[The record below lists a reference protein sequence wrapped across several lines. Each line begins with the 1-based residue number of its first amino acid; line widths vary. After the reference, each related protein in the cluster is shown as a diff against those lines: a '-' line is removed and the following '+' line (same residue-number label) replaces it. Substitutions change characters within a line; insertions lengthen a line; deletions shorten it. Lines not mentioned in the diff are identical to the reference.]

1 MGSGIPMD
9 WIEEWMEKLKEKIKQ
24 VPLRNAMVIF
34 FLIAFIF
41 ITILYF
47 LTVQTCDNC
56 INMLK
61 KIYFSNEDYFEK
73 EDMICYIEYAAT
85 PRQKAKNRILFF
97 YFLKRYN
104 LIFYIPIGIYIASYF
119 YYKEKLKEPLRFLH
133 QGAEHL
139 AENDLDFSFTYN
151 SKDEMGEICQTF
163 ENMRFQLVENQKE
176 IWEIIENQRQCNA
189 MFAHD
194 LRTPLTVMHGYLD
207 MLKKYHVNLS
217 EEKLVEILKILTRQ
231 VERMEQFSDT
241 MKELQGMEDLI
252 VRKKS
257 ANLQELCQKIEEN
270 IKGLSGKIPIMFE
283 VLFSAEPFFCNF
295 DEASIL
301 EVLDNMIGN
310 ALRYAKTRIEVKV
323 DLEHDMF
330 LLYVKD
336 DGCGFSKED
345 KKNAFQP
352 YYSGEGKEHGHFGL
366 GLTIANQ
373 LCHKHGGKLEITNSI
388 YGGAIVCAM
397 FSII

>member
-1 MGSGIPMD
+1 
-9 WIEEWMEKLKEKIKQ
+9 
-24 VPLRNAMVIF
+24 
-34 FLIAFIF
+34 
-41 ITILYF
+41 
-47 LTVQTCDNC
+47 
-56 INMLK
+56 
-61 KIYFSNEDYFEK
+61 
-73 EDMICYIEYAAT
+73 
-85 PRQKAKNRILFF
+85 
-97 YFLKRYN
+97 
-104 LIFYIPIGIYIASYF
+104 
-119 YYKEKLKEPLRFLH
+119 
-133 QGAEHL
+133 
-139 AENDLDFSFTYN
+139 
-151 SKDEMGEICQTF
+151 
-163 ENMRFQLVENQKE
+163 
-176 IWEIIENQRQCNA
+176 

-241 MKELQGMEDLI
+241 MKELHGMDELI

-257 ANLQELCQKIEEN
+257 ANLQGLCQKIEEN
-270 IKGLSGKIPIMFE
+270 IKGLSGKISIIFE

-295 DEASIL
+295 DEAIIL

-352 YYSGEGKEHGHFGL
+352 YYSGAGKEHGHFGL
-366 GLTIANQ
+366 GLTVANQ